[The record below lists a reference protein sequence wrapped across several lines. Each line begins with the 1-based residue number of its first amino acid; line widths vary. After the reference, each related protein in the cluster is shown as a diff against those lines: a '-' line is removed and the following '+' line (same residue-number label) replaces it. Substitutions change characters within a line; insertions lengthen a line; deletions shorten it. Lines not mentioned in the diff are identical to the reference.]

1 MTSISYSP
9 REDGYDFFISNRR
22 GKKYH
27 FKILSFHV
35 PSGLLSVAM
44 ELAEETEDYFP
55 RQMEVLSDFDADVE
69 LAELQLKAKIK
80 KEINQESLKKGRN
93 GTFDFKDRS
102 LSGII
107 LANGE
112 AGMADPIFAVDG
124 RKITFQQF
132 CKMLSPYCIF
142 KFNFEILDP
151 SE

>member
-9 REDGYDFFISNRR
+9 REHGYDFFISNRW
-22 GKKYH
+22 GKEYH
-27 FKILSFHV
+27 FKILTFPV

-55 RQMEVLSDFDADVE
+55 RQMEVLSDFNADIE

-80 KEINQESLKKGRN
+80 KEINQQSLKKGSKV
-93 GTFDFKDRS
+93 TFDFKDRS

-107 LANGE
+107 LADGE
-112 AGMADPIFAVDG
+112 TDMSDPIFAVDG

-142 KFNFEILDP
+142 KFKFEILDTL
-151 SE
+151 E